1 MSQPFQ
7 VAIFLALLIVNGTAL
22 TFALSLAEHL
32 ASGDLIAHK
41 VGNGTSE
48 FCVFSLQ
55 AVTLTAQAVVR
66 VLKSEVF
73 NLEFVNQLFEIYF
86 H

>member
-1 MSQPFQ
+1 MSQPFRL
-7 VAIFLALLIVNGTAL
+7 AILVSLLIVNGVSLA
-22 TFALSLAEHL
+22 FALSLAEHL
-32 ASGDLIAHK
+32 ASGHLIAHK

-73 NLEFVNQLFEIYF
+73 NLEFVN
-86 H
+86 

>member
-1 MSQPFQ
+1 MPQPFR
-7 VAIFLALLIVNGTAL
+7 VAILVSLLIVNGVSLA
-22 TFALSLAEHL
+22 FALSLAEHL
-32 ASGDLIAHK
+32 ASGHLIGHK

-55 AVTLTAQAVVR
+55 SVVL
-66 VLKSEVF
+66 VLKSDNV
-73 NLEFVNQLFEIYF
+73 NLEPINKFFEIFF